1 MDNATGLYYLR
12 ARYLNPFTGTFTQ
25 KDTYEGELYSPV
37 TQNGYLYTAG
47 NPVMYVDPSGN
58 DYTYAGVEVAM
69 AGRSEL
75 DSATSMYYLGI
86 LKELTLTLKVAMETY
101 QTGIIATIGA
111 VATLA
116 CLEEADVS
124 LFAINEEFHQTII
137 ENIPAPGII
146 IETFPA
152 YDETGI
158 RIWVIPISDQKTLTD
173 SLVLAEENEEEN
185 SSKNEG
191 ETDSNSN
198 KEEGKLKRETPEQK
212 ALRDLAKESAKRA
225 KQGKP
230 ISKEEADI
238 LDEWANEYKVP
249 QHHQAYIGS
258 GEHFPGGNYA
268 DHTHIY
274 NIHVPFGSG
283 GN

>member
-1 MDNATGLYYLR
+1 
-12 ARYLNPFTGTFTQ
+12 
-25 KDTYEGELYSPV
+25 
-37 TQNGYLYTAG
+37 
-47 NPVMYVDPSGN
+47 
-58 DYTYAGVEVAM
+58 M

-101 QTGIIATIGA
+101 QTGVIATIGA

-124 LFAINEEFHQTII
+124 LFAINDEFHQTII

-158 RIWVIPISDQKTLTD
+158 RIWVTPISDQKTLTD

-249 QHHQAYIGS
+249 QHHQA
-258 GEHFPGGNYA
+258 
-268 DHTHIY
+268 
-274 NIHVPFGSG
+274 
-283 GN
+283 

>member
-101 QTGIIATIGA
+101 QTGVIATIGA

-198 KEEGKLKRETPEQK
+198 KEEGK
-212 ALRDLAKESAKRA
+212 
-225 KQGKP
+225 
-230 ISKEEADI
+230 
-238 LDEWANEYKVP
+238 
-249 QHHQAYIGS
+249 
-258 GEHFPGGNYA
+258 
-268 DHTHIY
+268 
-274 NIHVPFGSG
+274 
-283 GN
+283 